1 MSNEVNNQIHT
12 IGHSNRS
19 LEDLIRVLIHHDI
32 QVLVDVRRFP
42 TSRHNPQFKKDL
54 LENKLPE
61 SGIEYVWIENL
72 GGFRKGGYVEYT
84 ETKEFRD
91 ELEKLMEIA
100 KQKRTAV
107 MCAEL
112 LWFRCHRNFIATA
125 LTRLGWEVIHIYDEK
140 KSDKHKFV
148 ESLF

>member
-19 LEDLIRVLIHHDI
+19 LEDLIRVLKHHDI